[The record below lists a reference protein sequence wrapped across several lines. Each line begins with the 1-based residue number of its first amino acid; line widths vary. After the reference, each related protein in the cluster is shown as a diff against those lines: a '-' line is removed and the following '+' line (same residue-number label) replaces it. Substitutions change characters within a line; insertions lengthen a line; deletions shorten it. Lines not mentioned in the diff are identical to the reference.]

1 MNYADFIPIISS
13 TLTTFPLLD
22 RIQSIQGIHSSTTI
36 TCKVDNACK
45 ERFINGQQLCTV
57 EPLNISFTCKREADS
72 IDIRVV
78 EIYNKIFND
87 TIQEEFTRNQQC
99 NHAQVAGP
107 CGNQR
112 QFLNECR
119 CGPLDRVT
127 KPSLRRQYEDQIIFT
142 ILNIKQKLPFQRTF
156 NITIFASGGLHG
168 ELVLMVKLIN
178 RLKQEGFSG
187 CINLFLIDQIYA
199 DNIKFAS
206 ASTGNF
212 SLNWEAAIGRNQAL
226 GQFLTEMALGLPQTI
241 QVTSHVFGDID
252 DYIWRLEKDSNFD
265 WHCDLLIG
273 ADTEDN
279 GTNFA
284 KLQSSASRTNIPG
297 IALAKFHEKPQLCLV
312 TPKGMEVC
320 VPIQ

>member
-1 MNYADFIPIISS
+1 MNYAGFIPIISS
-13 TLTTFPLLD
+13 TLTTFPLD
-22 RIQSIQGIHSSTTI
+22 RPQSIQRIHSSTTV
-36 TCKVDNACK
+36 TYKVDKACK
-45 ERFINGQQLCTV
+45 ERFINGQRLCTV

-78 EIYNKIFND
+78 EIYKKIFNG
-87 TIQEEFTRNQQC
+87 TIQEEFTHNQQC
-99 NHAQVAGP
+99 NHTQVVGP

-112 QFLNECR
+112 KFLNECR

-127 KPSLRRQYEDQIIFT
+127 KPSLRQQYENQIIFT
-142 ILNIKQKLPFQRTF
+142 ILAIKQKLPFQSTF

-178 RLKQEGFSG
+178 RLKQEDFSG
-187 CINLFLIDQIYA
+187 CINLFLIDRIYA

-206 ASTGNF
+206 ASTEN
-212 SLNWEAAIGRNQAL
+212 SPVNWEAATGRNQAL
-226 GQFLTEMALGLPQTI
+226 GQFLTEIALGLPQAI
-241 QVTSHVFGDID
+241 QVASHVFGDID

-265 WHCDLLIG
+265 WRCDLLIG
-273 ADTEDN
+273 ADTGDN

-284 KLQSSASRTNIPG
+284 KLQSSASRTQLPG
-297 IALAKFHEKPQLCLV
+297 IALAKFHETPQLCLV